1 MISVVAA
8 SSSSAPAKPE
18 SLDPMS
24 EDDEDD
30 VDTGPN
36 KQTQYQLPR
45 VYRTG
50 QAWQAYSFRLG
61 EHYNLGIHLTKYHAL
76 EAVARYEIRQGR
88 GRFNM
93 RTTLNANGAEVSFSA
108 PIEPP
113 PPAKPEGSSTD
124 IKRVY
129 KSGDMYVAQSF
140 KNGFWHYLGRHLQSE
155 AAARAIANFE
165 GSYDM
170 RFNMQQGGGG
180 GAPTSQDAMHRGLQ
194 LPDHP
199 VSDAMQEKK
208 YKKNQFV
215 EQQQANQREAALK
228 KKTKM
233 AKQRRKAALGSELEV
248 EAPSHVLNL
257 GTPLPISD
265 PYANYDDASERDELE
280 SVASGASSG
289 ASDRA
294 AKRAAHRE
302 IMLAEA
308 NKKPKVQT
316 ARQKK
321 REEELARA
329 ANEASAAQP
338 QQLELDASK
347 VAGEEEGNEGG
358 RAGKMVVDVESE
370 AHLSEAPTASDQAAA
385 AATAA
390 TAVAAAA
397 AGAVAAGPTKKWS
410 ARVDR
415 GGLRQIGLL
424 DTREDALEAVSMFKE
439 YEAETDSDD
448 EAVPGVYR
456 VGRRWKAIAFNNA
469 EKANSKKDMPAYTH
483 AYDLGLWDMKAEAV
497 SALNIFKT
505 RSKVVYG
512 GNAEL
517 NADILASMKSDVE
530 KSASGYRGVSIRG
543 NKFQGRYRR
552 GGKEHY
558 CGNFDTL
565 EIALEAIM
573 HSKDNPN
580 STQNTGLSAD
590 ALLHIIANEISE
602 VAHLSNAEDDVND
615 RVSNKAIWEWEVS
628 ATPGGAE
635 IGKAR
640 TLEEAVKMAINH
652 QHKNREPELPE
663 EHEVVEVIVD
673 STNQAS

>member
-1 MISVVAA
+1 
-8 SSSSAPAKPE
+8 
-18 SLDPMS
+18 MS

-88 GRFNM
+88 GRFSV
-93 RTTLNANGAEVSFSA
+93 RTTLNANGTELSSSA

-113 PPAKPEGSSTD
+113 PPAKPEGSSTN
-124 IKRVY
+124 IKGVY

-140 KNGFWHYLGRHLQSE
+140 KNGTWHFLGRHLQSE
-155 AAARAIANFE
+155 VAARALANFE

-170 RFNMQQGGGG
+170 RFYVQQGGGG
-180 GAPTSQDAMHRGLQ
+180 ASTSQDAMQRGLP
-194 LPDHP
+194 LPYHP
-199 VSDAMQEKK
+199 EPDAMQDKK
-208 YKKNQFV
+208 YKKHQFV
-215 EQQQANQREAALK
+215 EQQQAKQREAALK
-228 KKTKM
+228 KKTKT
-233 AKQRRKAALGSELEV
+233 AKQRQKAALKSEL

-265 PYANYDDASERDELE
+265 PYANYDEASERDELE
-280 SVASGASSG
+280 SVASGASSRAG
-289 ASDRA
+289 DRA

-302 IMLAEA
+302 IMLADA

-329 ANEASAAQP
+329 ANKAGAAQH
-338 QQLELDASK
+338 QQPELDTSN
-347 VAGEEEGNEGG
+347 VAGEEEGNEGE
-358 RAGKMVVDVESE
+358 RAGEMVVDVEFVE
-370 AHLSEAPTASDQAAA
+370 ANLSEAPTASDQAAA
-385 AATAA
+385 AA
-390 TAVAAAA
+390 
-397 AGAVAAGPTKKWS
+397 AVAAGPTKKWS

-424 DTREDALEAVSMFKE
+424 DTREDALEAVAMFKE

-469 EKANSKKDMPAYTH
+469 DKANSKKNMPDYTH
-483 AYDLGLWDMKAEAV
+483 VYDLGLWDMKAEAV
-497 SALNIFKT
+497 SALNVFKT
-505 RSKVVYG
+505 RCKVVYG
-512 GNAEL
+512 GNTEI
-517 NADILASMKSDVE
+517 NADILASMKSDVGN
-530 KSASGYRGVSIRG
+530 SATGYRGVSIRG

-558 CGNFDTL
+558 CGNFDSL
-565 EIALEAIM
+565 ELALEAIM
-573 HSKDNPN
+573 QSKDDPN

-602 VAHLSNAEDDVND
+602 AAYLSNTEDDVND
-615 RVSNKAIWEWEVS
+615 RVSNKAIWEWEAS
-628 ATPGGAE
+628 AARGGAV
-635 IGKAR
+635 IGTVR

-673 STNQAS
+673 DTSQAS